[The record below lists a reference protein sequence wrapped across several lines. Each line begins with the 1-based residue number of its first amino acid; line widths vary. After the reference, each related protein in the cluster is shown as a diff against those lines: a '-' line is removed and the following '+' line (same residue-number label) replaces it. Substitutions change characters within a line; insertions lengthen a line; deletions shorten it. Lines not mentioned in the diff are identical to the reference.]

1 MSTRSFHLA
10 QRVDAALPQIQ
21 SLNPLV
27 KIDPRSTLLP
37 FSDEDKGAE
46 IDEFLIKE
54 NVDLVCA
61 TDLTKDEM
69 VSALVRSQSTPRI
82 Y

>member
-1 MSTRSFHLA
+1 M
-10 QRVDAALPQIQ
+10 DAALPQIQ

-37 FSDEDKGAE
+37 FNDEDKGAE

-69 VSALVRSQSTPRI
+69 VSSLLQSHAHFTNVLMMFS
-82 Y
+82 